1 MMKDASPP
9 DYYEILQVHRRAE
22 QEIIERAYRI
32 LAKKYHPDNDHTGDA
47 KTFQMLIEAY
57 RVLSDPKERAAYDD
71 NQKSADVCQN
81 GFLPNGFKSE
91 SAKEERRTHQAILL
105 MLYFARR
112 QNPTKAGVGIVDL
125 EKLLDVQERDL
136 EFHIWYLKE
145 KGWIQRDESGG
156 FCITA
161 SGVDEIIE
169 DDLLLKKDY
178 LLPYFN
184 EASLKDTE

>member
-1 MMKDASPP
+1 MLKDTPP
-9 DYYEILQVHRRAE
+9 ADYYEILQVHRRAE
-22 QEIIERAYRI
+22 QEIIERAYRV

-47 KTFQMLIEAY
+47 KTFEMLIEAY
-57 RVLSDPKERAAYDD
+57 RVLSDPKKRGAYDD
-71 NQKSADVCQN
+71 NHTSADVYQN
-81 GFLPNGFKSE
+81 SFLSNGFKSE
-91 SAKEERRTHQAILL
+91 RPKEERRTDQAILL

-112 QNPTKAGVGIVDL
+112 RNPTKAGVGIVDL

-184 EASLKDTE
+184 EVPLTNAE